1 MISTYPVDDDAIL
14 IDAKPDGSSGNQALL
29 MQASNGKTLLAQI
42 DNNGNLDWSRKY
54 GKSDDKPP
62 VCFAKINDG
71 YNIFLG
77 DFSKSFRMLRTD
89 PIGML
94 DCDTLTVSMT
104 QEIIPAFTGNVNNIR
119 TVDSASA
126 NEVSY
131 STGFFVVENTSI
143 TAIQKNTIC
152 QKDIQ
157 CCVDVVDTNHVNN
170 IDLCEGSSYT
180 LPDKTVVKD
189 SGNYYVSVKTLKGCD
204 SISLYKISIYK
215 NPSAL
220 SLGLDTCFNGND
232 TLTINAT
239 SGYDKYTWM
248 NDYLTSSSSYTA
260 KDTGIY
266 TVTVSNVCGTKT
278 DSIYIYDQCDFPIY
292 MPNAFTP
299 NGDRLNDVFRV
310 PAVNLNRL
318 IQFTIYNRWGKIV
331 FQTNNINKGW
341 DGNVN
346 YIPQQ
351 PGIYI
356 YYLQMENLIGK
367 AINQKGTFTLIR

>member
-1 MISTYPVDDDAIL
+1 
-14 IDAKPDGSSGNQALL
+14 
-29 MQASNGKTLLAQI
+29 
-42 DNNGNLDWSRKY
+42 
-54 GKSDDKPP
+54 
-62 VCFAKINDG
+62 
-71 YNIFLG
+71 
-77 DFSKSFRMLRTD
+77 
-89 PIGML
+89 
-94 DCDTLTVSMT
+94 
-104 QEIIPAFTGNVNNIR
+104 
-119 TVDSASA
+119 
-126 NEVSY
+126 
-131 STGFFVVENTSI
+131 
-143 TAIQKNTIC
+143 
-152 QKDIQ
+152 
-157 CCVDVVDTNHVNN
+157 
-170 IDLCEGSSYT
+170 
-180 LPDKTVVKD
+180 
-189 SGNYYVSVKTLKGCD
+189 LKGCD

-239 SGYDKYTWM
+239 GGYDKYTWM
-248 NDYLTSSSSYTA
+248 SDYLTTSSSYTA
-260 KDTGIY
+260 RDTGIY

-278 DSIYIYDQCDFPIY
+278 DSIHIYDQCDFPIY

-310 PAVNLNRL
+310 PPVNLNRL

-356 YYLQMENLIGK
+356 YYLQMESLIGK